1 MFHERGIWALKNA
14 PSLYMRLA
22 QDAYK
27 STSASLRKR
36 ERDRVAEAVRS
47 TP

>member
-1 MFHERGIWALKNA
+1 MFHERGILAIKNA
-14 PSLYMRLA
+14 RPRALSYVLLA
-22 QDAYK
+22 Q